1 MSWLAK
7 PKVKEN
13 RNYDYDSL
21 LKKHPTLIASDI
33 IDFIIYLKREKKLA
47 PATVVLPVAAI
58 RHFYEMNDIDLKW
71 KKINSFKDEFHSV
84 VEDRPY
90 TREEIKTLMDRAELR
105 NKAIILLMASSGM
118 KVGAIP

>member
-1 MSWLAK
+1 
-7 PKVKEN
+7 
-13 RNYDYDSL
+13 
-21 LKKHPTLIASDI
+21 
-33 IDFIIYLKREKKLA
+33 
-47 PATVVLPVAAI
+47 
-58 RHFYEMNDIDLKW
+58 MNDIELKW
-71 KKINSFKDEFHSV
+71 NKINSFKDEFHSV